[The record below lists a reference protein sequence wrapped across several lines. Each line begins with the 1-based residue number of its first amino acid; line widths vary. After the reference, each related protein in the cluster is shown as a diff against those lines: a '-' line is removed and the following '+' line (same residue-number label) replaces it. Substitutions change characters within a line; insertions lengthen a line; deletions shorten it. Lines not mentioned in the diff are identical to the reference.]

1 MLLDFNIDKSICATG
16 YLIERAG
23 GCEDM
28 FMLLKKV
35 YFADRSALIGWGQSI
50 TGDRLASL
58 EKGPVVSGIY
68 NLLKGAGTQERLIK
82 WNEFIERRQPCKVLL
97 RKTPNYGLLSEREKN
112 ALENSQKVIS
122 AIRGSV
128 PNWLH
133 KHCPEW
139 RDPGKSSIPI
149 DPSTILRLAKKSEDE
164 IRQIEEANEEVRVL
178 RYLLGAQ

>member
-82 WNEFIERRQPCKVLL
+82 WNDFIERQGSPSKDPELRSSL
-97 RKTPNYGLLSEREKN
+97 RKRE
-112 ALENSQKVIS
+112 ECV
-122 AIRGSV
+122 G
-128 PNWLH
+128 
-133 KHCPEW
+133 E
-139 RDPGKSSIPI
+139 
-149 DPSTILRLAKKSEDE
+149 LAKGDLCHPRKCSKLAAQTLPRVARS
-164 IRQIEEANEEVRVL
+164 RQKFNPD
-178 RYLLGAQ
+178 

>member
-1 MLLDFNIDKSICATG
+1 L
-16 YLIERAG
+16 
-23 GCEDM
+23 
-28 FMLLKKV
+28 
-35 YFADRSALIGWGQSI
+35 Q
-50 TGDRLASL
+50 
-58 EKGPVVSGIY
+58 
-68 NLLKGAGTQERLIK
+68 
-82 WNEFIERRQPCKVLL
+82 
-97 RKTPNYGLLSEREKN
+97 
-112 ALENSQKVIS
+112 NSQKVIS